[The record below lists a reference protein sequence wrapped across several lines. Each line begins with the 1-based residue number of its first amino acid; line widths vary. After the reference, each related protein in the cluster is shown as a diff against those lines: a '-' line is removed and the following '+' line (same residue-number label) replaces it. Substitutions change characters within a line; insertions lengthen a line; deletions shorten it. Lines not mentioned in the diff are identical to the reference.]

1 MTEGSNFKYSYV
13 NPFSLSLYDM
23 MLKFMKKTRAY
34 GNTFAVLQ
42 FMQVINKRHNGM
54 KHVFL

>member
-23 MLKFMKKTRAY
+23 MLKFMKKTRGEYIRQHICCFTIYASY
-34 GNTFAVLQ
+34 
-42 FMQVINKRHNGM
+42 
-54 KHVFL
+54 